1 MKKSYKFDT
10 TLGIIKAECASIK
23 DKEYAEHMKLE
34 RIELPNGTP
43 ELVFEASKIV
53 VDLSLSPLKQFAEKE
68 ICLYSEDNTVKV
80 TEVLFFDDSSIN
92 LLIPF
97 DEFEKFFFD
106 YKRVVFN

>member
-10 TLGIIKAECASIK
+10 TLGIIKAECAAIK
-23 DKEYAEHMKLE
+23 ASDLDEHDKLKEM
-34 RIELPNGTP
+34 ELPNGTP
-43 ELVFEASKIV
+43 SLIFEASKIII
-53 VDLSLSPLKQFAEKE
+53 DLNMSPVKQIIENE
-68 ICLYSEDNTVKV
+68 IPLYSEDNIVKI